1 MIEQYT
7 YSELS
12 KEDLY
17 EALHLRTEV
26 FVVEQ
31 NCPYQECDNLDQLSI
46 HYLYRKNG
54 KIVAYLRLLLPEKN
68 IVKIGRVVVKKSER
82 QNGFGIDIMNAA
94 IEDFKIQ
101 FNESILKI
109 SAQQYLDKFY
119 TSLGFVATGKKY
131 LEDNIPHQEMIF
143 KKD

>member
-7 YSELS
+7 YIELS

-17 EALHLRTEV
+17 EVLNLRTEV

-68 IVKIGRVVVKKSER
+68 VVKIGRVVVKKSER

-101 FNESILKI
+101 FNDSILKI

-131 LEDNIPHQEMIF
+131 LEDDIPHQEMIF

>member
-31 NCPYQECDNLDQLSI
+31 NCTYQECDNLDQLSI
-46 HYLYRKNG
+46 HYIYRKNG

-68 IVKIGRVVVKKSER
+68 VVKIGRVVVKKSER

-101 FNESILKI
+101 FNDSILKI

-131 LEDNIPHQEMIF
+131 LEDDSPHQEMIF

>member
-7 YSELS
+7 YIELS

-17 EALHLRTEV
+17 EVLNLRTEV

-31 NCPYQECDNLDQLSI
+31 NCTYQECDNLDQLSI

-68 IVKIGRVVVKKSER
+68 VVKIGRVVVKKSER

-101 FNESILKI
+101 FYDSILKI

-119 TSLGFVATGKKY
+119 TRLGFVATGKKY
-131 LEDNIPHQEMIF
+131 LEDDIPHQEMIF